1 MDVELTELL
10 KRRTGT
16 DATYDKPLVGRDAAK
31 QSLKDALAAERKSE
45 RWGVITTVGVP
56 GSGKTFFLRAGVLR
70 NKEYMSNSIMMTY
83 NEDADILDDGKMDV
97 KTAFA
102 RQLVQANCIQR
113 DEVDFEKI
121 VDFDTVVHAFR
132 LLLNL
137 KPDQALI
144 VCVDE
149 LMKLRTKL
157 DKRGMN
163 SDAAH
168 KRCQDLRSGLMS
180 YQDHC
185 TNEKKPEIR
194 FVWTSLTDYFEESL
208 RVTGSK
214 RDLHLVPLSSLNVED
229 SWKVLDEGLRTR
241 AESDSILRWGF
252 SLCAGNPRALA
263 DGLNQ
268 YNELRS
274 KCVAESAAKL
284 QLPLQLE
291 MAIQMAFKVNACNI
305 SVVDTHFTAV
315 LAGTLS
321 ETEKAK
327 LLTEGYLLQG
337 ADREVL
343 CLQPALVRLWATSG
357 NKKTGAQELAAKY
370 FSTDRFVDPKVF
382 EEQTYLFE
390 QLLNHAYA
398 ELKQTPEISAYFSGA
413 YIEESLQKFSVH
425 PRPLP
430 RDSVFR
436 PSSLE
441 DEILVVK
448 ERLKEG
454 ATVYSANMKEE
465 GVDVLIPLRLRKTPA
480 PLSEEKES
488 AAADDDAKADDDM
501 HIFCGQNKLVED
513 RIDSLTNVEKKVAKA
528 IKELDLGDQAHGLYF
543 TTHSRGLAT
552 AHRTGVWFTRE
563 SLERWLGRMGMP
575 QCTMSMCCS

>member
-1 MDVELTELL
+1 MDAELTELL
-10 KRRTGT
+10 ERRTGT
-16 DATYDKPLVGRDAAK
+16 DATYDKPLVGRDEAK
-31 QSLKDALAAERKSE
+31 QSLKEALAAERQSG

-70 NKEYMSNSIMMTY
+70 NEEYASNSIMMTY
-83 NEDADILDDGKMDV
+83 FEDADILDDGKMDV

-121 VDFDTVVHAFR
+121 VDFDTVVQAFR

-137 KPDQALI
+137 KPDQTLI
-144 VCVDE
+144 VCVDG
-149 LMKLRTKL
+149 LMRLRTEL
-157 DKRGMN
+157 ELRGMN

-168 KRCQDLRSGLMS
+168 KRCQDLRSDLMS

-185 TNEKKPEIR
+185 TKEKKPEIR
-194 FVWTSLTDYFEESL
+194 FVWTSLTDYFEESG
-208 RVTGSK
+208 RR
-214 RDLHLVPLSSLNVED
+214 RDLHTIPSLNEED
-229 SWKVLDEGLRTR
+229 SWKVLDEEVRAR

-268 YNELRS
+268 YTELRS
-274 KCVAESAAKL
+274 KCVAEIAVKL
-284 QLPLQLE
+284 QLPAKLE
-291 MAIQMAFKVNACNI
+291 TAIQMAFKVNACNI
-305 SVVDTHFTAV
+305 SVVAEHFTAV
-315 LAGTLS
+315 LAGTLG
-321 ETEKAK
+321 EPEKAK

-357 NKKTGAQELAAKY
+357 NTKTVAQELAAKY
-370 FSTDRFVDPKVF
+370 FSTDRFADPKVF

-398 ELKQTPEISAYFSGA
+398 ELKQTPEIGAYFSGA

-441 DEILVVK
+441 DEILAVK
-448 ERLKEG
+448 ERLQEG
-454 ATVYSANMKEE
+454 ATVHSANVKEE

-480 PLSEEKES
+480 PLAEKKES
-488 AAADDDAKADDDM
+488 AAADDDAKADDDTPSM

-513 RIDSLTNVEKKVAKA
+513 RVDNLSVVETKVATA
-528 IKELDLGDQAHGLYF
+528 IKELGLGDQAHGLYF
-543 TTHSRGLAT
+543 TTHSRELAT
-552 AHRTGVWFTRE
+552 AHRTGVWFTGE

>member
-1 MDVELTELL
+1 MDAELTELL

-16 DATYDKPLVGRDAAK
+16 DATYDKPLVGRDEAK
-31 QSLKDALAAERKSE
+31 KSLKKALAAERKSE

-70 NKEYMSNSIMMTY
+70 NEEYASNSIMMTY
-83 NEDADILDDGKMDV
+83 FEDADILDDGKMDV

-121 VDFDTVVHAFR
+121 VDFDTVVQAFR

-137 KPDQALI
+137 KPDQTLI
-144 VCVDE
+144 VCVDG
-149 LMKLRTKL
+149 LMRLRTEL
-157 DKRGMN
+157 ELRGMN

-168 KRCQDLRSGLMS
+168 KRCQDLRSDLMS

-185 TNEKKPEIR
+185 TKEKKPEIR
-194 FVWTSLTDYFEESL
+194 FVWTSLTDYFEESG
-208 RVTGSK
+208 RR
-214 RDLHLVPLSSLNVED
+214 RDLHTIPSLNEED
-229 SWKVLDEGLRTR
+229 SWKVLDEEVRAR

-268 YNELRS
+268 YTELRS
-274 KCVAESAAKL
+274 KCVAEIAVKL
-284 QLPLQLE
+284 QLPAKLE
-291 MAIQMAFKVNACNI
+291 TAIQMAFKVNACNI
-305 SVVDTHFTAV
+305 SVVAEHFTAV
-315 LAGTLS
+315 LAGTLG
-321 ETEKAK
+321 EPEKAK

-357 NKKTGAQELAAKY
+357 NTKTVAQELAAKY
-370 FSTDRFVDPKVF
+370 FSTDRFADPKVF

-398 ELKQTPEISAYFSGA
+398 ELKQTPEIGAYFSGA

-441 DEILVVK
+441 DEILAVK
-448 ERLKEG
+448 ERLQEG
-454 ATVYSANMKEE
+454 ATVHSANVKEE
-465 GVDVLIPLRLRKTPA
+465 GVDVLIPLDLRKTPA
-480 PLSEEKES
+480 PLAEKKES
-488 AAADDDAKADDDM
+488 AAADDDAKADNDM

-513 RIDSLTNVEKKVAKA
+513 RVDNLTSVEKKVAAA
-528 IKELDLGDQAHGLYF
+528 IEELGLGDQAHGLYF
-543 TTHSRGLAT
+543 TTHSRELAT
-552 AHRTGVWFTRE
+552 AHRTGVWFTGE

>member
-1 MDVELTELL
+1 MDVELTKLL
-10 KRRTGT
+10 ERRTGT

-31 QSLKDALAAERKSE
+31 KSLKKALAAARQSE

-70 NKEYMSNSIMMTY
+70 NEEYASNSIMMTY
-83 NEDADILDDGKMDV
+83 FEDADILDDGKMDV
-97 KTAFA
+97 TTAFA
-102 RQLVQANCIQR
+102 RQLVQANCITR

-121 VDFDTVVHAFR
+121 VDFDTVVQAFR

-137 KPDQALI
+137 KPDQTLI

-149 LMKLRTKL
+149 LMRLRTKL
-157 DKRGMN
+157 ERRGMN

-168 KRCQDLRSGLMS
+168 KRCRLLRRDLMS

-185 TNEKKPEIR
+185 TKEKKPEIR

-208 RVTGSK
+208 KIGRE
-214 RDLHLVPLSSLNVED
+214 LHTIPLSSLNVED
-229 SWKVLDEGLRTR
+229 SWKVLDEEVRAR

-274 KCVAESAAKL
+274 ECGAETAVKFELPPKL
-284 QLPLQLE
+284 E
-291 MAIQMAFKVNACNI
+291 TAIQMAFKVNACNI

-315 LAGTLS
+315 LAGTLG
-321 ETEKAK
+321 EPEKAK

-357 NKKTGAQELAAKY
+357 NTKTVAQELAAKY
-370 FSTDRFVDPKVF
+370 FSTDPKVF

-398 ELKQTPEISAYFSGA
+398 ELKQTPEIGAYFSGA
-413 YIEESLQKFSVH
+413 YIEKSLQKFSVH

-436 PSSLE
+436 PSCLKR
-441 DEILVVK
+441 EILVVK
-448 ERLKEG
+448 ERLQEG
-454 ATVYSANMKEE
+454 ATVHSASVTEE
-465 GVDVLIPLRLRKTPA
+465 GVDVLIPLDLRKTPA
-480 PLSEEKES
+480 PLAEKKES
-488 AAADDDAKADDDM
+488 AAADDDAKADDDTPSM

-513 RIDSLTNVEKKVAKA
+513 RVDNLVVVEKKVAAA
-528 IKELDLGDQAHGLYF
+528 IEELGLGDQAHGLYF
-543 TTHSRGLAT
+543 TTHSRELAT

>member
-1 MDVELTELL
+1 MDAQLTELL

-16 DATYDKPLVGRDAAK
+16 DATYDKPLVGRDEAK
-31 QSLKDALAAERKSE
+31 KSLKKALAAPRKSD

-70 NKEYMSNSIMMTY
+70 NEDYASNSIMMTY

-102 RQLVQANCIQR
+102 RQLVQANCITR
-113 DEVDFEKI
+113 GEVDFEKI

-137 KPDQALI
+137 KPDQTLI

-149 LMKLRTKL
+149 LMRLRSAL
-157 DKRGMN
+157 EHLGMN

-168 KRCQDLRSGLMS
+168 KRCRLLRSGLMS
-180 YQDHC
+180 YQDRC
-185 TNEKKPEIR
+185 TKEKKPEIR
-194 FVWTSLTDYFEESL
+194 FVWTSLTDYFEETL
-208 RVTGSK
+208 RVTGSR

-274 KCVAESAAKL
+274 TCVAETAAKL

-291 MAIQMAFKVNACNI
+291 MAIQMAFRVNACNT

-315 LAGTLS
+315 LAGTLT

-370 FSTDRFVDPKVF
+370 FSTDPKVF

-398 ELKQTPEISAYFSGA
+398 ELKQTPEIGAYFSGA
-413 YIEESLQKFSVH
+413 YIEKSLQKFSVH

-454 ATVYSANMKEE
+454 ATVHSANANEK
-465 GVDVLIPLRLRKTPA
+465 GVDVLIPLDLRKSPA
-480 PLSEEKES
+480 PLAEKKES
-488 AAADDDAKADDDM
+488 AAADDDAKADDDPPSM

-513 RIDSLTNVEKKVAKA
+513 RVDNLSVVETKVATA
-528 IKELDLGDQAHGLYF
+528 IKELGLGDQAHGLYF
-543 TTHSRGLAT
+543 TTHSRELAT

>member
-1 MDVELTELL
+1 MNTELTELL
-10 KRRTGT
+10 ERRTGS
-16 DATYDKPLVGRDAAK
+16 DATYDKPLVGRDEAK
-31 QSLKDALAAERKSE
+31 KFLKKALAAERKSE

-70 NKEYMSNSIMMTY
+70 NEEYASNSIMMTY
-83 NEDADILDDGKMDV
+83 FEDADILDDGKMDV

-137 KPDQALI
+137 KPDQTLI

-149 LMKLRTKL
+149 LMRLRTKL
-157 DKRGMN
+157 ERRGMN

-168 KRCQDLRSGLMS
+168 KRCRLLRSDLMS
-180 YQDHC
+180 YQDRC
-185 TNEKKPEIR
+185 TKEKKPEIR

-208 RVTGSK
+208 RESGTR
-214 RDLHLVPLSSLNVED
+214 RDLHTIPLSSLNEED
-229 SWKVLDEGLRTR
+229 SWKVLDEEVRTR

-274 KCVAESAAKL
+274 KCVAETAVKL
-284 QLPLQLE
+284 QLPAKLE
-291 MAIQMAFKVNACNI
+291 TAIQMAFKVNACNI
-305 SVVDTHFTAV
+305 SVVAEHFTAV

-357 NKKTGAQELAAKY
+357 NTKTVAQELAAKY
-370 FSTDRFVDPKVF
+370 FSTDPKVF

-390 QLLNHAYA
+390 QLLNYAYA
-398 ELKQTPEISAYFSGA
+398 ELKQTPEIGAYFSGA
-413 YIEESLQKFSVH
+413 YIKKSLQKFSVH

-441 DEILVVK
+441 DEILAVK

-513 RIDSLTNVEKKVAKA
+513 RIDSLTNVEKKVAAA
-528 IKELDLGDQAHGLYF
+528 IEELDLGDQAHGLYF

>member
-1 MDVELTELL
+1 MDAELTELL
-10 KRRTGT
+10 ERRTGS

-31 QSLKDALAAERKSE
+31 KSLKKALAAARKSD
-45 RWGVITTVGVP
+45 RGGVITTVGVP

-70 NKEYMSNSIMMTY
+70 NEEYASNSIMMTY
-83 NEDADILDDGKMDV
+83 FEDADILDDGKMDV
-97 KTAFA
+97 TTAFA
-102 RQLVQANCIQR
+102 RQLVQANCITR

-137 KPDQALI
+137 KPDQTLI

-149 LMKLRTKL
+149 LMRLRTKL
-157 DKRGMN
+157 ELRGMN

-168 KRCQDLRSGLMS
+168 KRCRLLRRDLMS

-185 TNEKKPEIR
+185 TKEKKPEIR

-208 RVTGSK
+208 RESGSR
-214 RDLHLVPLSSLNVED
+214 RDLHTIPLSSLNEED
-229 SWKVLDEGLRTR
+229 SWKVLDEEVRAR

-274 KCVAESAAKL
+274 TCVAETAAKL

-291 MAIQMAFKVNACNI
+291 TAIQMAFKVNACNI

-315 LAGTLS
+315 LAGTLT

-370 FSTDRFVDPKVF
+370 FSTDPKVF

-398 ELKQTPEISAYFSGA
+398 ELKQTPEIGAYFSGA

-454 ATVYSANMKEE
+454 ATVHSANANEK
-465 GVDVLIPLRLRKTPA
+465 GVDVLIPLDLRKSPA
-480 PLSEEKES
+480 PLAEKKES
-488 AAADDDAKADDDM
+488 AAADDDAKADDDPPSM

-513 RIDSLTNVEKKVAKA
+513 RVDNLSVVETKVATA
-528 IKELDLGDQAHGLYF
+528 IKELGLGDQAHGLYF
-543 TTHSRGLAT
+543 TTHSRELAT

>member
-1 MDVELTELL
+1 MDAQLTELL

-31 QSLKDALAAERKSE
+31 KSLKKALAAPRKSD

-70 NKEYMSNSIMMTY
+70 NEDYASNSIMMTY
-83 NEDADILDDGKMDV
+83 DEDADILDDGKMDV

-102 RQLVQANCIQR
+102 RQLVQANCITR

-137 KPDQALI
+137 KPDQTLI

-149 LMKLRTKL
+149 LMKLRSAL
-157 DKRGMN
+157 EHLGMN

-168 KRCQDLRSGLMS
+168 KRCRLLRSGLMS
-180 YQDHC
+180 YQDRC
-185 TNEKKPEIR
+185 TKEKKPEIR
-194 FVWTSLTDYFEESL
+194 FVWTSLTDYFEETL
-208 RVTGSK
+208 RVTGSR

-241 AESDSILRWGF
+241 AESEPILRWGF

-274 KCVAESAAKL
+274 TCVAETAAKL

-291 MAIQMAFKVNACNI
+291 TAIQMAFKVNACNI

-315 LAGTLS
+315 LAGTLT

-370 FSTDRFVDPKVF
+370 FSTDPKVF

-398 ELKQTPEISAYFSGA
+398 ELKQTPEIGAYFSGA

-454 ATVYSANMKEE
+454 ATVHSANANEK
-465 GVDVLIPLRLRKTPA
+465 GVDVLIPLDLRKSPA
-480 PLSEEKES
+480 PLAEKKES
-488 AAADDDAKADDDM
+488 AAADDDAKADDDPPSM

-513 RIDSLTNVEKKVAKA
+513 RVDNLSVVETKVATA
-528 IKELDLGDQAHGLYF
+528 IKELGLGDQAHGLYF
-543 TTHSRGLAT
+543 TTHSRELAT